1 MRKIVIWFLM
11 NISVIK
17 MKGRTMT
24 VKGEILIGNTHSII
38 TFIFY
43 ENHNLYTLFLRVK
56 GNGWVISTKFFFVS
70 YLLNDHIFYF
80 SSEDENENQEQEEG
94 LKVIKNPLINAAL
107 KLTHPERRYY
117 L

>member
-1 MRKIVIWFLM
+1 MRITIYIHC
-11 NISVIK
+11 NSVI
-17 MKGRTMT
+17 
-24 VKGEILIGNTHSII
+24 
-38 TFIFY
+38 FISY
-43 ENHNLYTLFLRVK
+43 LLLLLFLRVK

>member
-1 MRKIVIWFLM
+1 
-11 NISVIK
+11 
-17 MKGRTMT
+17 
-24 VKGEILIGNTHSII
+24 
-38 TFIFY
+38 
-43 ENHNLYTLFLRVK
+43 
-56 GNGWVISTKFFFVS
+56 
-70 YLLNDHIFYF
+70 LLNDHIFYF